1 MGKELIINSGRHE
14 TRVALLEEG
23 NLVEFYVERDSDATL
38 MGNIYKGRVNRVLPG
53 MQAAFV
59 EIGLEKAAFLYVAD
73 VLPDMKATE
82 PMMETSEDLSSA
94 TEPQP
99 DISSPIEDMLN
110 EGQEILVQ
118 ITKEPIGTKG
128 ARVSSRLSIPGR
140 HLVYMPD
147 SSEIRIS
154 RKIEDEDER
163 KRLAEIVSSAM
174 TERGG
179 FIIRTASAGAEKK
192 EISADMDFL
201 LKQWKEVKIR
211 GEKMRP
217 PSLVYQDIDITLRSI
232 RDIIT
237 TDVDKIVTDS
247 PESHKRILSIIKK
260 VMTKVKDRVSLYE
273 ENDPIFDRFGIE
285 MEIDEMLSEKVWLK
299 SGGYIIIQATE
310 ALTAIDVNTGR
321 FTGKKNL
328 EETILKTNLEAAK
341 EIGYQLRLKNLGGII
356 IVDYIDMIKQE
367 SKDKVYVAMQEAM
380 KKDRAISRIS
390 EISELG
396 LLEMT
401 RKRIRNSIAKIMCA
415 PCEYCEGRGYLKSK
429 ESISYEI
436 LRNIEKEASSFS
448 GDDIKVHV
456 HPEISDILL
465 QRLADDIAEIE
476 KEHDLQVS
484 VSTNPSLHLED
495 YHIH

>member
-1 MGKELIINSGRHE
+1 LGKELIINSGRHE
-14 TRVALLEEG
+14 TRIALLEDG
-23 NLVEFYVERDSDATL
+23 NLVEFYIERGSDTAL
-38 MGNIYKGRVNRVLPG
+38 MGNIYKGRINRVLPG

-73 VLPDMKATE
+73 VISDAKIIGQR
-82 PMMETSEDLSSA
+82 MESNEDLTA
-94 TEPQP
+94 GTELRPE
-99 DISSPIEDMLN
+99 ISSPIEDMLT

-128 ARVSSRLSIPGR
+128 ARVSSHLSIPGR

-163 KRLAEIVSSAM
+163 KRLAETVSSAM
-174 TERGG
+174 PDEGG
-179 FIIRTASAGAEKK
+179 FIIRTASAGAEKG
-192 EISADMDFL
+192 EIEADMSFL
-201 LKQWKEVKIR
+201 LKQWEEVKIR
-211 GEKMRP
+211 GKKMSP
-217 PSLVYQDIDITLRSI
+217 PSLLYQDIDLTLRSI
-232 RDIIT
+232 RDIIAI
-237 TDVDKIVTDS
+237 DVDKIVTDS
-247 PESHKRILSIIKK
+247 PESHKNILSFINK
-260 VMTKVKDRVSLYE
+260 VMPKVKERVSLYTGD
-273 ENDPIFDRFGIE
+273 DPIFDRFGIE
-285 MEIDEMLSEKVWLK
+285 MEIDEMLSEKIWLK

-341 EIGYQLRLKNLGGII
+341 EIGYQLRLRNLGGII
-356 IVDYIDMIKQE
+356 IVDYIDMVKQE
-367 SKDKVYVAMQEAM
+367 SRDKVYLAMQEAM
-380 KKDRAISRIS
+380 KKDRAVYRIS

-401 RKRIRNSIAKIMCA
+401 RKRIRNSIAKVMCT
-415 PCEYCEGRGYLKSK
+415 PCEYCDGRGYLKSR

-436 LRNIEKEASSFS
+436 LRNIEKEASSFR
-448 GDDIKVHV
+448 GDDIKIHV

-465 QRLADDIAEIE
+465 HGLADDIAEIE
-476 KEHDLQVS
+476 KEGNLRIS
-484 VSTNPSLHLED
+484 VNTNPSLHLED

>member
-1 MGKELIINSGRHE
+1 MGKELIINSGRYE
-14 TRVALLEEG
+14 TRIALLEDG
-23 NLVEFYVERDSDATL
+23 NLVEFYVERGNDTSL
-38 MGNIYKGRVNRVLPG
+38 MGNIYKGRINRVLPG

-73 VLPDMKATE
+73 VLSDTKVIGQ
-82 PMMETSEDLSSA
+82 MMASNENLNAAEESQLGK
-94 TEPQP
+94 
-99 DISSPIEDMLN
+99 SSPIEDMLT

-128 ARVSSRLSIPGR
+128 ARVSSHLSIPGR

-154 RKIEDEDER
+154 RKIEDDDER

-174 TERGG
+174 PDEGG
-179 FIIRTASAGAEKK
+179 FIIRTASAGAEKE
-192 EISADMDFL
+192 EIEADMSFL
-201 LKQWKEVKIR
+201 LKQWEEVKTR
-211 GEKMRP
+211 GDKIP
-217 PSLVYQDIDITLRSI
+217 PTSLIHQDIDMSLRSI

-247 PESHKRILSIIKK
+247 PENHKSILSFINK
-260 VMTKVKDRVSLYE
+260 VMPKVKDRVSLYDE
-273 ENDPIFDRFGIE
+273 DEPIFDRFGIE
-285 MEIDEMLSEKVWLK
+285 MEIDEMLSEKIWLK

-341 EIGYQLRLKNLGGII
+341 EIGYQLRLRNLGGII
-356 IVDYIDMIKQE
+356 IVDYIDMVKQE

-380 KKDRAISRIS
+380 KKDRAVFRIS

-401 RKRIRNSIAKIMCA
+401 RKRIRNSIAKVMCT

-436 LRNIEKEASSFS
+436 LRNIKKEASSFQ

-465 QRLADDIAEIE
+465 HRLADDITEIE
-476 KEHDLQVS
+476 KGNDLQVS
-484 VSTNPSLHLED
+484 INTNPSLHLED